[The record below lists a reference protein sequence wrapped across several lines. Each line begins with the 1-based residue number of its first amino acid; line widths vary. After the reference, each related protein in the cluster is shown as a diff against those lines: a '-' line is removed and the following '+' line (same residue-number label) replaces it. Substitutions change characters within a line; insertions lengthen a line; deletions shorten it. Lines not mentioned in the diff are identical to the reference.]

1 MAKKGNSIKKSHSR
15 PILLMQVGP
24 LHLFW
29 TSAVFYLWMLK
40 EKYNIIIIAPE
51 IYKKD
56 KNFQKIKNLSS
67 IVQVEYF
74 SNLRFLKRFDSIINS
89 IDNIL
94 ISFKPT
100 VVLIYNTCYLENQL
114 LLKRLLRIDPNIP
127 VYQYQNGQELINP
140 FKDYMYR
147 NLEAMGRILNKSRVL
162 FITFPFF
169 LEFFLKI
176 KSQLAYFYYFKI
188 IPFLKIFSTLT
199 SPINPFSGKINPRS
213 ISSLYGHQVKG
224 YFVYTE
230 IEAEYF
236 RNQGINNVI
245 LVNHPLKICCD
256 EVFEYFYEDLN
267 ERDQILIVPSVH
279 YASLLKV
286 KGWNDARI
294 IRFISSHWISAFD
307 KLIERFP
314 NFSIKMKFHPL
325 VEKDFIWNEIKSIFL
340 KSDYNIKLLDNSISA
355 ELLVLQSRVIVGD
368 ISSVLWWAAIYGGK
382 TVISLDMFDFCRD
395 NQMKL
400 YGLPIYY
407 VSNLNDISK
416 ISKLDIK
423 ENKTSNMNY
432 KNITDLINHA

>member
-1 MAKKGNSIKKSHSR
+1 MANKSNSIKSHSR

-40 EKYNIIIIAPE
+40 EKYNIILIVPE
-51 IYKKD
+51 VYKKD
-56 KNFQKIKNLSS
+56 KNFQKIKILSS
-67 IVQVEYF
+67 IVRVEYF
-74 SNLRFLKRFDSIINS
+74 SNLRFLKRFDSINKS
-89 IDNIL
+89 IDNVL
-94 ISFKPT
+94 ISYKPT

-127 VYQYQNGQELINP
+127 VYQYQNGQQLINS

-147 NLEAMGRILNKSRVL
+147 NQETMSRILNKNKVL
-162 FITFPFF
+162 FIFAFF

-176 KSQLAYFYYFKI
+176 KLQLAYFYYFKI
-188 IPFLKIFSTLT
+188 IAFLRIRSTLT

-213 ISSLYGHQVKG
+213 ISLLYGHQVKG

-230 IEAEYF
+230 VEAEYF

-256 EVFEYFYEDLN
+256 EVFEYLYGDLY
-267 ERDQILIVPSVH
+267 ERDQILIVPSLN

-286 KGWNDARI
+286 KGWNDSRI
-294 IRFISSHWISAFD
+294 IRFISSNWISVFD
-307 KLIERFP
+307 KLLEKFP

-325 VEKDFIWNEIKSIFL
+325 LEKDFIWNEIKSILL
-340 KSDYNIKLLDNSISA
+340 KSDYNVELLDNSISG

-368 ISSVLWWAAIYGGK
+368 VSSVLWWAAIYGGK
-382 TVISLDMFDFCRD
+382 TVISLDTFDLCRD
-395 NQMKL
+395 NQMML

-416 ISKLDIK
+416 ISKLDFK
-423 ENKTSNMNY
+423 QNKRFNMNY
-432 KNITDLINHA
+432 KNITDFINYA